1 MAGSERTRDGM
12 PDCRIQKRIAPAAG
26 ISTHFSGFC
35 AAGFQGTVSNMK
47 KLLPLVAMMAVAPHA
62 AFAHPH
68 VFADARL
75 EIVAGADGNIAE
87 LHNVWRFD
95 EVFSSS
101 VLMDFDKNT
110 NLKLDPEELAE
121 VGKTVLTSLDE
132 FGYYTTLS
140 DNGKPVQVTKP
151 DVINVDYKDGQLLMF
166 FAIKP
171 ATPMPLKGKL
181 TFGVYDPTLYAS
193 IDFPSDKD
201 VVLMGDFGHC
211 KGAIVRP
218 DPDTVIAENK
228 STLTDAFFNDPTGTD
243 MSKLFAT
250 RMEVTCK

>member
-1 MAGSERTRDGM
+1 MVNLLGQGFRDRHDM
-12 PDCRIQKRIAPAAG
+12 L
-26 ISTHFSGFC
+26 
-35 AAGFQGTVSNMK
+35 K
-47 KLLPLVAMMAVAPHA
+47 KILPLA
-62 AFAHPH
+62 ALLAALPITADAHPH

-75 EIVAGADGNIAE
+75 EVVVGDDGNVKE

-110 NLKLDPEELAE
+110 NLVLDQPELEE
-121 VGKTVLTSLDE
+121 IGKTVLASLQE
-132 FGYYTTLS
+132 FNYYTTLM
-140 DNGKPVQVTKP
+140 DNGKMVGVAKP

-166 FAIKP
+166 FAVKP
-171 ATPMPLKGKL
+171 AVPMPLKGKL
-181 TFGVYDPTLYAS
+181 TFGVYDPTLYTS
-193 IDFPSDKD
+193 IDFPTDND
-201 VVLMGDFGHC
+201 AVLMGKTGSCTH
-211 KGAIVRP
+211 AIVRP
-218 DPDTVIAENK
+218 DADEVIAENK

>member
-1 MAGSERTRDGM
+1 MLKT
-12 PDCRIQKRIAPAAG
+12 
-26 ISTHFSGFC
+26 F
-35 AAGFQGTVSNMK
+35 
-47 KLLPLVAMMAVAPHA
+47 LPLTAIMLALPLA
-62 AFAHPH
+62 AHAHPH

-75 EIVAGADGNIAE
+75 EVVAGPDGNIQE

-110 NLKLDPEELAE
+110 NLVLDRPELEE
-121 VGKTVLTSLDE
+121 IGRTVLASLQE

-140 DNGKPVQVTKP
+140 HDGRKIGVAKP
-151 DVINVDYKDGQLLMF
+151 DVINVDYKDGQILMF
-166 FAIKP
+166 FAVKP

-193 IDFPSDKD
+193 IDFPTDQD
-201 VVLMGDFGHC
+201 LVLMGDFKGC
-211 KGAIVRP
+211 KHAVVRP
-218 DPDTVIAENK
+218 DPDTVIAENQ
-228 STLTDAFFNDPTGTD
+228 SSLTNAFFDDPTGTD

-250 RMEVTCK
+250 RMEVTC

>member
-1 MAGSERTRDGM
+1 MVNLRGQDFRDLTTM
-12 PDCRIQKRIAPAAG
+12 L
-26 ISTHFSGFC
+26 
-35 AAGFQGTVSNMK
+35 K
-47 KLLPLVAMMAVAPHA
+47 KFLPLA
-62 AFAHPH
+62 AILAALPIAAHAHPH

-75 EIVAGADGNIAE
+75 EVVAGSDGHIAE

-110 NLKLDPEELAE
+110 NLVLDPPELEEI
-121 VGKTVLTSLDE
+121 GKTVLASLQEFNYYTSLTVD
-132 FGYYTTLS
+132 
-140 DNGKPVQVTKP
+140 GKLVGVAKP
-151 DVINVDYKDGQLLMF
+151 DVINVDYKDGQILMF
-166 FAIKP
+166 FAVRP
-171 ATPMPLKGKL
+171 AAPMPLKGKL

-193 IDFPSDKD
+193 IDFPTDGD
-201 VVLMGDFGHC
+201 LVLMGDFKACTH
-211 KGAIVRP
+211 AVVRP
-218 DPDTVIAENK
+218 DADTVIAENK